1 MTQPETQG
9 ERASVVSR
17 FPELER
23 IDQIQPDQQIETFS
37 HVLDELQR
45 ELDDERR

>member
-1 MTQPETQG
+1 MTQSETDAA
-9 ERASVVSR
+9 RTPVASR

-23 IDQIQPDQQIETFS
+23 IDQLQPDQQIETFS

-45 ELDDERR
+45 KLDDERR